1 MGSLVMIL
9 PEEGLT
15 GDLNPDTLSALKALM
30 LAQAQEIFVT
40 KAIKDKMKDSI
51 IAKLSI
57 QAEDMYGDALLKM
70 TKDKVKYLWDRTWLT
85 NVRFQHFKFSVL
97 SSSV

>member
-1 MGSLVMIL
+1 MTIL

-15 GDLNPDTLSALKALM
+15 GDLNPDTLSALSAVM

-40 KAIKDKMKDSI
+40 KAIRDKMKDSI

-57 QAEDMYGDALLKM
+57 QAEAMFADALLKM
-70 TKDKVKYLWDRTWLT
+70 TKDKVKYLWERSWMTDVSCT
-85 NVRFQHFKFSVL
+85 FCSCQL
-97 SSSV
+97 SIIYRYNFV